1 MTKLTY
7 VLMTHRLLVIK
18 SQENAFPY
26 ILLLLRMLR
35 TYYPG
40 LLYSFMRMDTIFVF
54 IAINT
59 ISINITIIM
68 FAKVL
73 L

>member
-7 VLMTHRLLVIK
+7 VLMTQRLLVIK